1 MCSFLTKF
9 VMEILSILSQSLSF
23 EVEKMVML
31 TELNLFRMSYVKL
44 FDIQAVSILKEFCSW
59 L

>member
-1 MCSFLTKF
+1 
-9 VMEILSILSQSLSF
+9 MEILSILSQSLSF

-31 TELNLFRMSYVKL
+31 TELNLFRMSCVKL
-44 FDIQAVSILKEFCSW
+44 FDIQAVSILKEFCFW